1 MKKSNILA
9 DIASY
14 IILIL
19 AVFVTLL
26 PIVYAIASGFKTN
39 TEILVHPERLFPEKV
54 TFDNFKEIFT
64 SDRMDIG
71 RMLLNS
77 IYYTAISVAIT
88 LLSSSLYAYVF
99 ARHDFPGKKVIF
111 GVFSSLMFITV
122 GNIAIYPQFEILGL
136 LKLNDSL
143 NGLLFMKLFGCGIVN
158 IYLVRSYINTLPKAL
173 DEAACIDGCGFL
185 ETFFKIIL
193 PLLTPVLATV
203 ALLSFN
209 GSWNEYLMPTLFTVS
224 RPEQRTLIV
233 GLVELQNSGE
243 AAAAWNLIMAGVT
256 ITMVPILVAY
266 IFFNRF
272 FVSGLTAGSV
282 KG

>member
-233 GLVELQNSGE
+233 GLVELQHSGE